1 MFREEEACGLVRRPA
16 PFLHARARLSQH
28 AASRPLNGSTWPS
41 ACSPF
46 VKDLTSLDYHH
57 NIHQLSPTPPPLNLP
72 NYLQHSNGPSVAHSI
87 YTQTYGAGQGGAE
100 GARGPSTDC
109 SPRGPLSVILNL
121 FTIKCTTRLSV
132 CLSLGFVLP
141 WPCVQLW
148 DSERE

>member
-1 MFREEEACGLVRRPA
+1 MGWSAGRLHSSTHEPVSPSMRPA
-16 PFLHARARLSQH
+16 GRSMAAPGPPLLPLCQRSDFTGLPSQH
-28 AASRPLNGSTWPS
+28 PPAVPYTP
-41 ACSPF
+41 
-46 VKDLTSLDYHH
+46 
-57 NIHQLSPTPPPLNLP
+57 PPPLNDTLSICLIISSTP
-72 NYLQHSNGPSVAHSI
+72 TAPPLHIPSTHRH
-87 YTQTYGAGQGGAE
+87 TGAGQGGAE